1 MPPSRRAALAAG
13 SPADEASSPS
23 LSASDGRRIR
33 WERHPDSDDLLVVRD
48 ADSGEVIAMVSS
60 LLDLDWNET

>member
-1 MPPSRRAALAAG
+1 LSGSDTAA
-13 SPADEASSPS
+13 AS
-23 LSASDGRRIR
+23 AGRRIR
-33 WERHPDSDDLLVVRD
+33 WERHPDDTDLLVVRD